1 MIFTPLEPSAG
12 PTGGEG
18 LAAAPLICSL
28 IIPATSFA
36 MLFKVEMLVN

>member
-1 MIFTPLEPSAG
+1 MMFTPFEPSAG

-36 MLFKVEMLVN
+36 MVLKD